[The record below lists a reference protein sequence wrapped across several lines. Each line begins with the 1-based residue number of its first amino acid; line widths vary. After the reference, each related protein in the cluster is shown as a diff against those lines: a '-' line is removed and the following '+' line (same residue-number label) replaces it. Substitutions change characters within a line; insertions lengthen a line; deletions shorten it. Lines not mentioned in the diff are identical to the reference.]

1 MKISVVTYLVIL
13 LNIGKAKLIKEK
25 NRKWKSWIIWTK
37 NSRYKILRRTSLNQL
52 MNLKQFHKQNYLIK
66 YRCVRIV
73 CRDFSKFW
81 GIYLKRFRWLR
92 WIRRLWG
99 NRLIFSWGLFLRL
112 WWRIFRRLFRHRLY
126 LFIEKSLLLM

>member
-52 MNLKQFHKQNYLIK
+52 MNLKRFHKQNYLIK
-66 YRCVRIV
+66 YQCVRIV

-99 NRLIFSWGLFLRL
+99 SRLIFNWGLFLRL
-112 WWRIFRRLFRHRLY
+112 WLRIFRRLFRHRLY
-126 LFIEKSLLLM
+126 LFIKKRLLLM